1 MTKSGPSPFE
11 CFSFLF
17 EGSSLE
23 GVVWSVCCCRH
34 EGNEEGHE
42 EGNSI
47 CSTNEEVRSCL
58 SIAGRPIR
66 DDGNGAVA
74 EPSSNLTRAC
84 RMLGLVFSQFSQACT
99 VHDPSLGSIW
109 DFGVLGLKKHVHA
122 VFLAISMLS
131 FSLMNDMPSI
141 HCQLQNHVSAKSCH
155 VLAD

>member
-17 EGSSLE
+17 EGISLE

-84 RMLGLVFSQFSQACT
+84 RMLDLVVSQA
-99 VHDPSLGSIW
+99 SLVATDFLFAAKMETGEGSRSCVCVQSCL
-109 DFGVLGLKKHVHA
+109 GVQKR
-122 VFLAISMLS
+122 
-131 FSLMNDMPSI
+131 N
-141 HCQLQNHVSAKSCH
+141 NVS
-155 VLAD
+155 